1 MKYIIGQA
9 NGRTR
14 AIDAVR
20 GAEMGTVI
28 EVGVVSKSREQ
39 EEKYHA
45 MIADIAKQWRFCDRI
60 WDKEDMKRLCLD
72 QFRRDTVKDPDFAEL
87 WKNMGQIDMCPSI
100 DGSGVVALGIQSRR
114 LPKKLAT
121 AFIEWLFALGAE
133 HLVKWTDPNI
143 VPVEAYD
150 QSRA

>member
-1 MKYIIGQA
+1 MKYTIGQA
-9 NGRTR
+9 NGRER

-20 GAEMGTVI
+20 SAEIGTVI
-28 EVGVVSKSREQ
+28 EVGVVKKSREQ

-45 MIADIAKQWRFCDRI
+45 MIEDIAKQWKFCDRL
-60 WDKEDMKRLCLD
+60 WDKEDMKRICLD

-87 WKNMGQIDMCPSI
+87 WKGMGQVDMCPSI

-114 LPKKLAT
+114 LPKKLAS

-133 HLVKWTDPNI
+133 HSVIWTDPTI
-143 VPVEAYD
+143 VPLAAYED
-150 QSRA
+150 TP